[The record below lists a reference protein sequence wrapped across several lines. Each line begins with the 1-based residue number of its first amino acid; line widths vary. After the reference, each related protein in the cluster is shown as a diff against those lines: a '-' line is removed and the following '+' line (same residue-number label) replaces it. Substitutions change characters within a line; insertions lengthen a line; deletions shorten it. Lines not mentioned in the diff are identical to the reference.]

1 VNQPAPIRQTT
12 QEDHSAVPTM
22 PLPSAPIPE
31 DQRTPLGRIVAAW
44 TIDDRQALEDV
55 WTTDVLPD
63 LGSQWGQY
71 EYVSN
76 IDGVP
81 RGGVGDHC
89 AGVRGR
95 VPGACIR

>member
-1 VNQPAPIRQTT
+1 MRRYNVARHLLKRLNRDGRGTRVEIHPLNQSDVARP
-12 QEDHSAVPTM
+12 H
-22 PLPSAPIPE
+22 
-31 DQRTPLGRIVAAW
+31 QRVIAFRKINVRRWDGIVAAW

-76 IDGVP
+76 IGF
-81 RGGVGDHC
+81 
-89 AGVRGR
+89 
-95 VPGACIR
+95 GA